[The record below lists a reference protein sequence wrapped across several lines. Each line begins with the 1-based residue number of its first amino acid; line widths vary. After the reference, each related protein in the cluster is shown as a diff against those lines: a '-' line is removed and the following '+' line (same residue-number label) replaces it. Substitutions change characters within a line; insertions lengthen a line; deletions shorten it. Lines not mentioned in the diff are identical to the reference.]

1 MSNLKERMEQAD
13 SQAKKAVDAL
23 QNRTMTEEEFNDS
36 VHEYVRCKFL
46 LSTEECTSDTIF
58 DLAEISIEKILR
70 ENDRSVKLAQAS
82 TTCTNQSSTGIK
94 KVLLSLSLQR
104 ALGVT
109 MSPDESAKLE
119 TVSQL
124 AHVLYRLISG
134 SRISKKDG
142 CRHAER

>member
-1 MSNLKERMEQAD
+1 MPNLKERMEQAD
-13 SQAKKAVDAL
+13 VQARQAVDAL
-23 QNRTMTEEEFNDS
+23 RDRTMTEEDFNDS

-46 LSTEECTSDTIF
+46 LSKEECTSDTIL
-58 DLAEISIEKILR
+58 DLAEISTEKMLR

-109 MSPDESAKLE
+109 ISPDESAKLE
-119 TVSQL
+119 TVPQL
-124 AHVLYRLISG
+124 ARALY
-134 SRISKKDG
+134 
-142 CRHAER
+142 ERVSAKQAGQER